1 MSKMPNFNHTWFFS
15 VLTANVLFVCLFAV
29 AVGLCC
35 GTRALCWCEWAFSR
49 CGQRGLLFTVVLR
62 LLSVVA
68 SLVAERQL

>member
-15 VLTANVLFVCLFAV
+15 VLTANALFVCLFAV

-35 GTRALCWCEWAFSR
+35 GTRALVGASGLSS
-49 CGQRGLLFTVVLR
+49 CGQRGLLLTVVLR
-62 LLSVVA
+62 LLTVVA